1 MPKILL
7 SLIAALCLLS
17 ACSTK
22 KNTATSR
29 FWHSFTARFNT
40 YYNGHEAYKAGVEDK
55 ERSNQDNFTELL
67 PFFIVGNEKSAETG
81 KQNFEIAIT
90 KAEKA
95 IQLHSIKSKPK
106 MDPAKRRTEKAKQY
120 LARKEYNPFLKN
132 AWLLMGQAQFQKGD
146 YLESASTF
154 SYITRLYAA
163 EPAVANEARAWLAR
177 CYAGLDWFYDA
188 EDVLEF
194 TPSEGGD
201 R

>member
-1 MPKILL
+1 MRHLPKILL

-95 IQLHSIKSKPK
+95 IHLHSIKKKPK
-106 MDPAKRRTEKAKQY
+106 VSAGQKRTEKVRQMLAK
-120 LARKEYNPFLKN
+120 KEYNPFLRH
-132 AWLLMGQAQFQKGD
+132 AWLLMGKAQFQSGQFV
-146 YLESASTF
+146 EAASTF
-154 SYITRLYAA
+154 SYITRHY
-163 EPAVANEARAWLAR
+163 PRHVSGWRVATL
-177 CYAGLDWFYDA
+177 
-188 EDVLEF
+188 
-194 TPSEGGD
+194 S
-201 R
+201 